1 MIPERSL
8 ANVTIHN
15 GGDLQPVPKSRYSCG
30 STKSTQGYIQHSTA
44 IRRLRPGT
52 VCSLSW
58 SGSYHQR
65 PSLCE
70 HLPSVGSDYWTSS
83 KLVKERGVCEIPG
96 SIPSPAKLS
105 KVSGAMT
112 VDEQNHRT
120 PGRREAFSEPRVP
133 KGDKRRVV
141 RGSVR
146 GVLREVCEEVCE
158 GGPEGGL

>member
-1 MIPERSL
+1 MF
-8 ANVTIHN
+8 IHN
-15 GGDLQPVPKSRYSCG
+15 QYKTHMISLCQESSKVSSPETFSQHCTDRQTDRQRKHM
-30 STKSTQGYIQHSTA
+30 STHVHVSTSTHTQIHRVNLQHSTA

-105 KVSGAMT
+105 KVSGAMP
-112 VDEQNHRT
+112 VDTR
-120 PGRREAFSEPRVP
+120 
-133 KGDKRRVV
+133 KKR
-141 RGSVR
+141 SFQ
-146 GVLREVCEEVCE
+146 
-158 GGPEGGL
+158 